1 MDDAS
6 SQVLPQKNES
16 LSEQGVDAK
25 HASLSGQSLDV
36 LDGQGVPHFVDAS
49 S

>member
-1 MDDAS
+1 
-6 SQVLPQKNES
+6 VPQKNES

-25 HASLSGQSLDV
+25 QASLEGQSLDD
-36 LDGQGVPHFVDAS
+36 LDGQGTAHFVDAS